1 MCSYFSFGGKRLEM
15 QHVVCSLKFKKI
27 AYVAYTKYIKPYSLF
42 LLKRKVCHC
51 FKFSKRLDYAFG
63 YLILLNLCFVKST
76 DHCVYDLIP
85 VNLLSVRICNTT
97 KLCEIRSSLIRMN
110 FQLSYAKNQ
119 KIK

>member
-1 MCSYFSFGGKRLEM
+1 MRHIRDYISSPIEYWLKDDGWFLFIQKILSLIVFYF
-15 QHVVCSLKFKKI
+15 LKD
-27 AYVAYTKYIKPYSLF
+27 
-42 LLKRKVCHC
+42 KVCHC

-63 YLILLNLCFVKST
+63 YLILLNLCFIKST

-110 FQLSYAKNQ
+110 FQLSYVKNQ